1 MRGLALATL
10 FLGLCLL
17 KPESQRRATMSVP
30 WIAPDNFALS
40 QRVGTIRVGL

>member
-17 KPESQRRATMSVP
+17 KEGDADVTPMRVLIFL
-30 WIAPDNFALS
+30 IAMGAIS
-40 QRVGTIRVGL
+40 VGL